1 MPGLMRSWFDPTR
14 PKIPHAHVTENITN
28 NMGGGGGGTAGP
40 AGVAPGTTQDEFMRN
55 QQAYYQNMLAGL
67 GQGQE
72 GGGLPQGIQDNID
85 KQASLIT
92 S

>member
-1 MPGLMRSWFDPTR
+1 MPGLMQSWFQIKHAQKPPT
-14 PKIPHAHVTENITN
+14 PQLTQNITS
-28 NMGGGGGGTAGP
+28 GGGGGGATGGP
-40 AGVAPGTTQDEFMRN
+40 AGVAPGTTQDQFMKD
-55 QQAYYQNMLAGL
+55 QTAYYQNLLAGL

-85 KQASLIT
+85 KQAALIQ

>member
-1 MPGLMRSWFDPTR
+1 MRSWFDPTR
-14 PKIPHAHVTENITN
+14 PTPKTNVHENVTN
-28 NMGGGGGGTAGP
+28 NVTGGAAGASGP
-40 AGVAPGTTQDEFMRN
+40 AGVAPGTTQDQFMKD
-55 QQAYYQNMLAGL
+55 QTAYYQNLLAGL

-85 KQASLIT
+85 KQAALIQ